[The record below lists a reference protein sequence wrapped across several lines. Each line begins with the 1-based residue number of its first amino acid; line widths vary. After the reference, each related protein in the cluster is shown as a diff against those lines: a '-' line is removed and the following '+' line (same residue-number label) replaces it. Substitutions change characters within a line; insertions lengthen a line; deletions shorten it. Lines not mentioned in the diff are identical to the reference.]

1 MNMPVVSEEAVSRFG
16 TSVRGAEKNYSWIQE
31 CTLWRET
38 VADSHRRTMIFK
50 MEANGMEMTG
60 IMQQRS
66 QVGRVERK
74 IVDTDFRISGELPLG
89 TTVRIST
96 LQIYLDVG
104 ELYVQVIYA
113 VCMYVDNIRLER
125 NARISHGLL
134 GTKSE
139 WETMTMTNEKKEERT
154 ERIRV

>member
-1 MNMPVVSEEAVSRFG
+1 MEVVLGHEYARSFRRGCVEIWDKCKGRREE
-16 TSVRGAEKNYSWIQE
+16 
-31 CTLWRET
+31 LL
-38 VADSHRRTMIFK
+38 
-50 MEANGMEMTG
+50 NGMEMTG

-113 VCMYVDNIRLER
+113 VCMYVDNICLER

-139 WETMTMTNEKKEERT
+139 WETMTMTNEKKGGEN
-154 ERIRV
+154 